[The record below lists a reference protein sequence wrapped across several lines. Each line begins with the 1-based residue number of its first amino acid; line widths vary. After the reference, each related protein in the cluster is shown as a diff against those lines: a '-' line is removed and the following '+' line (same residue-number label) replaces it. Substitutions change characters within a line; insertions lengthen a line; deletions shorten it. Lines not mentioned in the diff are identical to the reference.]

1 MTTNIAV
8 LISGSGSN
16 LQALIDAVD
25 DQRIPHASIRCVI
38 SNKEDAKGLE
48 RARNSE
54 IEALFCDAS
63 DFPREEYT
71 AKIIK
76 ILTQHHIDLVC
87 LAGFMLIL
95 SPSFIRAF
103 PYRVM
108 NIHPALLP
116 SFGGKGM
123 YGHHVHEAV
132 IASAEKF
139 SGATV
144 HFVDEGCDTGP
155 IILQEKIPV
164 DPCDTPLTLAKKVLA
179 LEHRLY
185 PEAVRLFVE
194 GKLEVIENKVQVK
207 L

>member
-8 LISGSGSN
+8 LISGGGSN

-25 DQRIPHASIRCVI
+25 DQRIPNARIRCVI
-38 SNKEDAKGLE
+38 SNKEDAKGLD
-48 RARNSE
+48 RARNSD
-54 IEALFCDAS
+54 IEAIFCDPTGIS
-63 DFPREEYT
+63 REAYT
-71 AKIIK
+71 EKIIK
-76 ILTQHHIDLVC
+76 TLTKHEIDLVC

-95 SPSFIRAF
+95 SPSFIHAF
-103 PYRVM
+103 PRRIM

-116 SFGGKGM
+116 AFGGKGM

-132 IASAEKF
+132 IVAGEKY

-144 HFVDEGCDTGP
+144 HLVDEGCDTGP

-164 DPCDTPLTLAKKVLA
+164 EPTDTPETLAKKVLV

-185 PEAVRLFVE
+185 PEAVCLFAQ
-194 GKLEVIENKVQVK
+194 GKLEIIGNAVNIKP
-207 L
+207 